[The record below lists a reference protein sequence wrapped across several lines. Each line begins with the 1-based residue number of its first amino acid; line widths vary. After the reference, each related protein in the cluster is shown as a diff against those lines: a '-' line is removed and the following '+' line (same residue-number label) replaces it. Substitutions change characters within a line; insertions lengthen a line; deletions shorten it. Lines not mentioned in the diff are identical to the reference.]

1 MAMSA
6 INSERTPGRTVVV
19 ACRVMEPELERVRK
33 GLDHVEIRYLKQVLH
48 RTPKEMAGL
57 IQEQV
62 DEAAGYA
69 ERIVLGY
76 GLCSNGIV
84 GVKARDQGLIVPKCH
99 DCIGFFLGSP
109 AVHKRAF
116 EERPGT
122 YYLTPGWVAEKKD
135 PLGIVE
141 EDYMTRYDRQTA
153 MWVMAEELKHYTH
166 ITLID
171 VEVKDIGPLRDRAME
186 NARVLKKKYE
196 EIKGSLGYFSK
207 IVRGAYDSELFFKL
221 KPDERVSQEMF
232 IM

>member
-1 MAMSA
+1 MTLSK
-6 INSERTPGRTVVV
+6 INSERTSGRTVVV

-57 IQEQV
+57 VQEQV
-62 DEAAGYA
+62 DQAAAYA

-84 GVKARDQGLIVPKCH
+84 GVKARGQGLIVPKCH

-109 AVHKRAF
+109 AAHKKVF

-153 MWVMAEELKHYTH
+153 MWVMEEELKHYTH
-166 ITLID
+166 IALIY
-171 VEVKDIGPLRDRAME
+171 VEMQDIGPLRDRTME
-186 NARVLKKKYE
+186 NARVFKKKYE
-196 EIKGSLGYFSK
+196 
-207 IVRGAYDSELFFKL
+207 DSG
-221 KPDERVSQEMF
+221 
-232 IM
+232 